1 MHITDK
7 MRTNHEN
14 SRKTMVQNNIEKFI
28 VKSPRKEHRHY
39 QFLWFI
45 LQFRRN
51 YLLEYSVC
59 FNKVSHKYYFS
70 SSIVLCWTML
80 KPLFFLFN
88 SIIRSL
94 QRSHHDE
101 KLKSLL
107 KEILFF
113 IYQVHMHKMIKGSK
127 WISISYKISVNNK
140 KNLEAILILRTD

>member
-28 VKSPRKEHRHY
+28 VKSPSKEHRHY

-70 SSIVLCWTML
+70 SSIVLCSL
-80 KPLFFLFN
+80 ISLFN

-113 IYQVHMHKMIKGSK
+113 IYQVHMHKMIKGSN
-127 WISISYKISVNNK
+127 WISISHKISVNNK

>member
-1 MHITDK
+1 MHNSLKFKNIKCKLSIQKKNQYSFDQMHISDK

-28 VKSPRKEHRHY
+28 VKSPSKEHRHY

-80 KPLFFLFN
+80 KPLFFF
-88 SIIRSL
+88 
-94 QRSHHDE
+94 
-101 KLKSLL
+101 
-107 KEILFF
+107 KEAI
-113 IYQVHMHKMIKGSK
+113 MM
-127 WISISYKISVNNK
+127 
-140 KNLEAILILRTD
+140 KNLNHYSKKYYFLYTKYICIKW

>member
-14 SRKTMVQNNIEKFI
+14 SRKTMVQNNTEKFI
-28 VKSPRKEHRHY
+28 VKSPSKEHRHY

-80 KPLFFLFN
+80 KPLFFY
-88 SIIRSL
+88 STV

-127 WISISYKISVNNK
+127 WISISHKISVNNK
-140 KNLEAILILRTD
+140 KNLEAILILWTDEVC